1 MKRSRNRL
9 GVFTVLFVSACSLSS
24 SAEFGNTQTLV
35 SAPSS
40 LSGAA
45 AVLQLDG
52 VAPPPPPPPSPK
64 TN

>member
-1 MKRSRNRL
+1 MKLSSNGLRL
-9 GVFTVLFVSACSLSS
+9 FTMLFVSACSLSS
-24 SAEFGNTQTLV
+24 SAIFGKVQTPA

-40 LSGAA
+40 LSGVP

-52 VAPPPPPPPSPK
+52 VAPPPPPPK